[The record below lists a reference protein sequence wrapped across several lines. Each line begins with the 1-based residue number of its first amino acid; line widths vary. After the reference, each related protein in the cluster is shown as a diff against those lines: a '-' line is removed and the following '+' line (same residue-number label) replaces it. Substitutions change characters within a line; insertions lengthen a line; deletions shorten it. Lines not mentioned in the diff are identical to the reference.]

1 MPDFCW
7 NWVNIGFLKSP
18 VRKKINMKKKKS
30 GEEEKTNLWLKNKQ
44 KAMSILDHQR
54 SQI

>member
-1 MPDFCW
+1 MLELGKYW
-7 NWVNIGFLKSP
+7 ISQVTSEEKNQYE
-18 VRKKINMKKKKS
+18 KKKS